1 VFLLKNTTRLVYG
14 LAPQASYCYG
24 GKGFLKLPN
33 KAVPSGPQSRPNEIP
48 PKIGGSPVDLD
59 KLKEFDSC
67 TISNAIERL
76 NVRLRNEGFLSG
88 VSRCRFPK
96 FPPMVG
102 YAATARIRSASPPM
116 SHRCYYDRM
125 DWWNYVASVPEP
137 RVLVLQDADHNPGLG
152 AFVGEIHAAIG
163 VALNCVGCVT
173 NGAVRDLSA
182 VEAMGFQMYANHTS
196 VSHAYA
202 HIVDFGEPVE
212 ISSLK
217 ISSGDLLH
225 GDRHGVVNIPLS
237 VANQVPNIA
246 TKIKAE
252 ELALVQFCHSPG
264 FSLQELAERIQNMNL
279 SCDLPWRGR

>member
-1 VFLLKNTTRLVYG
+1 M
-14 LAPQASYCYG
+14 
-24 GKGFLKLPN
+24 KLPT
-33 KAVPSGPQSRPNEIP
+33 KAVPGGLQSRPNDMIQQTVCSSVNLE
-48 PKIGGSPVDLD
+48 
-59 KLKEFDSC
+59 KLKELDSC

-88 VSRCRFPK
+88 VARCRFPK
-96 FPPMVG
+96 LPPMVG
-102 YAATARIRSASPPM
+102 YAATARIRTASPPM

-125 DWWNYVASVPEP
+125 DWWNYVASLPEP
-137 RVLVLQDADHNPGLG
+137 RVLVLQDTDHNPGLG

-173 NGAVRDLSA
+173 NGAVRDLPA
-182 VEAMGFQMYANHTS
+182 VEAMGFQMYASHTS

-225 GDRHGVVNIPLS
+225 GDRHGVVNVPLS
-237 VANQVPNIA
+237 VANQIPTIA
-246 TKIKAE
+246 TTINAE
-252 ELALVQFCHSPG
+252 ELALLQFCRSPR

-279 SCDLPWRGR
+279 SCDLPWRESK

>member
-1 VFLLKNTTRLVYG
+1 MTQPTDM
-14 LAPQASYCYG
+14 
-24 GKGFLKLPN
+24 
-33 KAVPSGPQSRPNEIP
+33 PS
-48 PKIGGSPVDLD
+48 VDLET
-59 KLKEFDSC
+59 LRTFDSC

-88 VSRCRFPK
+88 VARCRFPRL
-96 FPPMVG
+96 PPMVG
-102 YAATARIRSASPPM
+102 YAATARIRAASPPM

-125 DWWNYVASVPEP
+125 DWWNYVASLPEP

-173 NGAVRDLSA
+173 NGAVRDLPA

-217 ISSGDLLH
+217 IASGDLLH

-237 VANQVPNIA
+237 IA
-246 TKIKAE
+246 AEVSLEASKIKQQE
-252 ELALVQFCHSPG
+252 HELIQFCRSPG
-264 FSLQELAERIQNMNL
+264 FSLQELSERIRNINV
-279 SCDLPWRGR
+279 SCDLPWRGAK